1 MPRYKNPAPTI
12 DLIIETEDD
21 KGRPGIVLIK
31 RGHYPPGWALPGGF
45 VEYGETLEQAAV
57 REGFE
62 ETGLRIKLLGQFH
75 TYSDP
80 ARDPRKHTISTV
92 FLARAKG
99 SPQAGDDARSAA
111 VFARRA
117 LPSPLAFDHARIL
130 ADYYRFKARCAREAA
145 ARTAQGGTHG

>member
-12 DLIIETEDD
+12 DLIIEIEDEA
-21 KGRPGIVLIK
+21 GRPGIVLIQ

-57 REGFE
+57 REGRE
-62 ETGLRIKLLGQFH
+62 ETGLRVKLLGQFH

-92 FLARAKG
+92 FLAKATGRPK
-99 SPQAGDDARSAA
+99 AGDDARQAA
-111 VFARRA
+111 VYTRRG

-130 ADYYRFKARCAREAA
+130 ADYYRFKAQAA
-145 ARTAQGGTHG
+145 AAKPARGGKHG

>member
-12 DLIIETEDD
+12 DLIIEIEDEA
-21 KGRPGIVLIK
+21 GRPGIVLIK

-57 REGFE
+57 REGRE
-62 ETGLRIKLLGQFH
+62 ETSLRVKLLGQFH

-92 FLARAKG
+92 FLAKAKG
-99 SPQAGDDARSAA
+99 RPKAGDDARQAA
-111 VFARRA
+111 IFTRRA

-130 ADYYRFKARCAREAA
+130 ADYYRFKARA
-145 ARTAQGGTHG
+145 ARTATPARGDRHA